1 MNGSCGQQRHTSVAA
16 VRENNKLEAA
26 NYCYRLKYSYSWPR
40 ATSQT
45 GFRVLGATQEV
56 LGHPEGRTQDVSRV
70 LQEYLS
76 TYFMHLND
84 SGELLSILLCSCS
97 ALLRLY
103 YPPDLIK
110 MDTNSSLGHK
120 STAAKCCYVFRS
132 PVSIR
137 LQTCCSPKALEVL

>member
-1 MNGSCGQQRHTSVAA
+1 MVLTLLWTKATTVSKNY
-16 VRENNKLEAA
+16 KLEAA
-26 NYCYRLKYSYSWPR
+26 NYCYRLEYSYSWQR

-84 SGELLSILLCSCS
+84 SGVLLSILLCSCS

-103 YPPDLIK
+103 HPPDLIK
-110 MDTNSSLGHK
+110 NGH
-120 STAAKCCYVFRS
+120 
-132 PVSIR
+132 
-137 LQTCCSPKALEVL
+137 